1 METVYCAGS
10 RTPTR
15 ATRALGEALLA
26 GTLRERKL
34 PRIARSQDI
43 GRRALSPIGSGGGPS
58 GSDSGPSADKQ
69 IVLYLADL
77 LGTTRRAMCVRGP
90 CALSSPHACMPP
102 P

>member
-77 LGTTRRAMCVRGP
+77 VRRGDVRERP
-90 CALSSPHACMPP
+90 LRALEPARVHAPP
-102 P
+102 LIA